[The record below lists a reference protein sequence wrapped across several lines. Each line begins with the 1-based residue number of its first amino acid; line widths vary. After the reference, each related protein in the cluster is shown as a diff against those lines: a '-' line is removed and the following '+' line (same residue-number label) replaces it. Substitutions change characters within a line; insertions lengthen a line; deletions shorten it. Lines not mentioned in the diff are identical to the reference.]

1 METYFHNDPRI
12 HEWIEQI
19 TEKIFTV
26 CLLKGVDA
34 ETEFNKGCRIVVK
47 LTILLQSIAIFP
59 PEYLKEG
66 VEQLIEQQLP
76 AKKII
81 NNFPSFADIKSRMLA
96 EGVSQAINIGRNEE
110 ISEPVV
116 LKLPAEDVYNNFD
129 KIISSNQDFAS
140 EEELS
145 IHKDED
151 VEECSEN
158 IASALSLVNETNKN
172 YQEPFQEAIESAQV
186 PMNLQHK
193 NDEKGQEFN
202 LESRVND
209 EKGLDC
215 QSHSDEAKERLEYVL
230 KTIYPG
236 KSIQW
241 NMKVANQPV
250 FAKIE
255 DLLICLDDPTNFC
268 NAKLLNRQGWK
279 ALICSYEDLLYP
291 RRVERGIRQIL
302 RQKGRALVK

>member
-96 EGVSQAINIGRNEE
+96 EGVSQAINIARNEE

-116 LKLPAEDVYNNFD
+116 PKIPIEEAYNNFD
-129 KIISSNQDFAS
+129 KIISLNQDFES

-145 IHKDED
+145 IHKDVD
-151 VEECSEN
+151 FEECSEN
-158 IASALSLVNETNKN
+158 IGPALSLVNETIKD
-172 YQEPFQEAIESAQV
+172 YQEPPLEAIEFAQV

-193 NDEKGQEFN
+193 DD
-202 LESRVND
+202 D

-255 DLLICLDDPTNFC
+255 DLLICLDDPSNFC
-268 NAKLLNRQGWK
+268 NTKLLNRQGWK